1 MYIYKKNLI
10 FSYEHGLEQ
19 TKTKAVTSTPMH
31 GQTSKPGFAGTQV
44 ISDISAE
51 SGNTAPDMYV
61 IVIIDTT
68 VLLANFYI

>member
-1 MYIYKKNLI
+1 
-10 FSYEHGLEQ
+10 
-19 TKTKAVTSTPMH
+19 MH